1 MVRIRLKPERFSEP
15 INLQKHRKSRRL
27 LNFNSTNQ
35 QTIVSVFRA
44 IYFAS
49 VLEQIFTTGDALKK
63 PVKTCKKKP
72 RDSML
77 PRDLCRIERPTDT
90 KWISGQ
96 QRQGF
101 QQKTRTKAT
110 KQKQC
115 ISNPQNDNLMKIK
128 IRKRY
133 RWLQKNQTHILLKR
147 TFSRL
152 CSTVVNAPVLKTGDR
167 WFESVWSLK
176 DLQSL

>member
-35 QTIVSVFRA
+35 QTIVRVFRA

-63 PVKTCKKKP
+63 PVKTCKKTTRFNASSRLMPNWATYWHKMNI
-72 RDSML
+72 RSAEA
-77 PRDLCRIERPTDT
+77 RFPT
-90 KWISGQ
+90 KNENKSNI
-96 QRQGF
+96 
-101 QQKTRTKAT
+101 
-110 KQKQC
+110 QKQC
-115 ISNPQNDNLMKIK
+115 ISNPQKDNLTKLK

-133 RWLQKNQTHILLKR
+133 RWLQKKLTENLLKA
-147 TFSRL
+147 L
-152 CSTVVNAPVLKTGDR
+152 
-167 WFESVWSLK
+167 
-176 DLQSL
+176 